1 MASLAQTSKCH
12 AQRLPAV
19 DTHPDSEAPTPPG
32 PGPPER
38 AVRPRDALAALASG
52 LPALADRTRSLRT
65 WLPPGS
71 FRLFFPPCPMLA
83 SPQVDLFTGSGLD
96 TPPAKP
102 VVLGATKPLRHSSS
116 SPALRNVTPCGQYLL
131 DTKIEV
137 YVVAPL
143 NT

>member
-12 AQRLPAV
+12 AQRVPAV

-83 SPQVDLFTGSGLD
+83 SPKVDLFTGSEN
-96 TPPAKP
+96 P
-102 VVLGATKPLRHSSS
+102 VRP
-116 SPALRNVTPCGQYLL
+116 GQVQYGW
-131 DTKIEV
+131 DRRV
-137 YVVAPL
+137 GGFRG
-143 NT
+143 

>member
-12 AQRLPAV
+12 AQRVPAV

-52 LPALADRTRSLRT
+52 LPALADRTAFLRT

-83 SPQVDLFTGSGLD
+83 SPKVDLFTGSEGY
-96 TPPAKP
+96 A
-102 VVLGATKPLRHSSS
+102 VSNI
-116 SPALRNVTPCGQYLL
+116 ALSHRSLVT
-131 DTKIEV
+131 
-137 YVVAPL
+137 APSQF
-143 NT
+143 